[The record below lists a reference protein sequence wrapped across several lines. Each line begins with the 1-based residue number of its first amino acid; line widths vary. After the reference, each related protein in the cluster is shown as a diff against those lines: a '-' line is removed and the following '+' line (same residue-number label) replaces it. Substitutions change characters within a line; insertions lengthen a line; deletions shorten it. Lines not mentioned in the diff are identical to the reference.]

1 MKIYAKLIG
10 LRPRLE
16 PASAV
21 EGWYTLSLAENACAR
36 QLAAAFGL
44 DADAVIMTRS
54 RKPCPPGA
62 CLLEGDR
69 VLLLTMA
76 EGG

>member
-1 MKIYAKLIG
+1 MRIHAKLIG
-10 LRPRLE
+10 LTPRLK

-21 EGWYTLSLAENACAR
+21 EGWYTLSLAENACAG

-44 DADAVIMTRS
+44 DVDAVIMIRS

-62 CLLEGDR
+62 RLREGDR
-69 VLLLTMA
+69 VLLLNMA